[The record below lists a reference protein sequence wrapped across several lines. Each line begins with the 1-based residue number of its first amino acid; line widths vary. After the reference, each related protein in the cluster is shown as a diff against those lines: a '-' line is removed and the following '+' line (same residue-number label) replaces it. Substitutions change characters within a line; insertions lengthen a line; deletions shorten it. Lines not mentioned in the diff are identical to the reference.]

1 MRIGLTGGIGS
12 GKSSVARRLAEH
24 GAIVV
29 DADVIARAVVEPGT
43 AGLDAVVEAFGAGL
57 LNSDGTLDRAAMAS
71 LVFTDPTK
79 RALLEGIVHPLVA
92 AESARIISAAPEDAI
107 VVYDIP
113 LLAEFAGTARDRTP
127 EFDVII
133 VVEAPAELRL
143 DRLVQR
149 GLTSEDAV
157 ARIQSQASDEQRREI
172 ADVVVIND
180 DSLEVLGAAIDDLWD
195 ELTAED
201 DDQDD

>member
-1 MRIGLTGGIGS
+1 
-12 GKSSVARRLAEH
+12 
-24 GAIVV
+24 
-29 DADVIARAVVEPGT
+29 
-43 AGLDAVVEAFGAGL
+43 
-57 LNSDGTLDRAAMAS
+57 MAS

-92 AESARIISAAPEDAI
+92 AESARIISATPEDAI

-113 LLAEFAGTARDRTP
+113 LLAEFAGTARDRTQ

-149 GLTSEDAV
+149 ALTSEDAV

>member
-113 LLAEFAGTARDRTP
+113 LLAEFAGTARDRTQ

>member
-1 MRIGLTGGIGS
+1 VRIGLTGGIGS

-113 LLAEFAGTARDRTP
+113 LLAEFAGTARDRTQ